1 MASFGR
7 TAGFCRCRC
16 TLAMHSFAVHNV
28 FNSSGRVCALPGQ
41 TRAVS
46 ASGFALLKALSSK
59 LSAQQGSCKAVD
71 FFSAKSTLSRV
82 SFNLRSAAARAYYSE
97 SGFQY
102 GRTSAP
108 VEQDGQTE
116 QDRDQ
121 FPRPPLIPWEKD
133 LANAVQLI
141 GNVGKDL
148 DIKYLDTGK
157 IVAKSSLAVKKSAQK
172 NEEPSWFELEF
183 WDELAEIA
191 AHHVKKGDQIFVT
204 GRIIVDKVVTPEAT
218 YTRVKVSVSNL
229 CFVEPFSGQRRA
241 YVQPNASQNDEF
253 VNTSDNN
260 WSGDVISAAPAQ
272 QNWNSQSVSPQQQSS
287 SPLTGTAGKASFE
300 DESLLTE
307 KRWQAFFANPSQWWD
322 NRLNKKNP
330 KAPDFKHK
338 STQEVLWLNSWNNP
352 PWVAAQV
359 AAWEDKQA
367 QTGEVRGAGQRSNRK
382 NLSSF
387 KDSDLI

>member
-1 MASFGR
+1 MASLGR
-7 TAGFCRCRC
+7 TAGFCCCRC
-16 TLAMHSFAVHNV
+16 SPAVHSV
-28 FNSSGRVCALPGQ
+28 FNSSGRVCAPPGQ
-41 TRAVS
+41 SRAVS

-71 FFSAKSTLSRV
+71 SFSAKSTLSRV

-108 VEQDGQTE
+108 SEQYGQTE

-157 IVAKSSLAVKKSAQK
+157 IVAKSSLAVKKPSQK

-204 GRIIVDKVVTPEAT
+204 GRIIVDKAVTPEAT

-241 YVQPNASQNDEF
+241 YVQPNSSQNDEF
-253 VNTSDNN
+253 VDTSDNN
-260 WSGDVISAAPAQ
+260 WSREVISAAAPQ
-272 QNWNSQSVSPQQQSS
+272 QNWNTQSVSPQQQSS
-287 SPLTGTAGKASFE
+287 SPVAGTAGKASFE
-300 DESLLTE
+300 DESLSTE
-307 KRWQAFFANPSQWWD
+307 KRWQAFFADPSQWWD
-322 NRLNKKNP
+322 NRFNKKNP